1 MFLGETLITQIRSA
15 VQPVI
20 RQVREKQLNNRT
32 LNESVFMSLLSIYMK
47 EKKEKSVCGKKFS
60 LRRNGKRQKAGRM
73 CAVLFAAVLLA
84 FSILFCGCGDHE
96 AVENLFRSEGV
107 LHTES
112 TSEGKYAYETLN
124 DDAKLVYDQIVY
136 AIEKRKDDVRL
147 ATTSLKEMR
156 LAYQAVRYDHCEY
169 FWLKKFTY
177 VTFKNG
183 KKITAIDFKPEFS
196 MSAKKQE
203 ATQEK
208 IDREAKK
215 MLKNAPRN
223 GSDFAKVLYV
233 YRKMINTVD
242 YDKNASNSQNIISTF
257 LNHKTVCQGYAYGTQ
272 YLLHKLGISCTTIEG
287 TTEGQN
293 HAWNLV
299 KMDGDW
305 YYVDTTWGNSQYVS
319 YINGSSNSSGK
330 FIDYYFMGMT
340 SEDIAD
346 SHAVAKGI
354 PVPDCKARRDN
365 YFVRKDLYFD
375 SWEPVAIG
383 NRIAKAYTGGKSQI
397 QLEFSDMDIY
407 EQAVQYF
414 MEEYH
419 ISSYCRGLKKV
430 RYIEIPEKNIL
441 YILFK

>member
-1 MFLGETLITQIRSA
+1 MRKKTES
-15 VQPVI
+15 
-20 RQVREKQLNNRT
+20 
-32 LNESVFMSLLSIYMK
+32 SVFGENHRPEQK
-47 EKKEKSVCGKKFS
+47 NGKKAA
-60 LRRNGKRQKAGRM
+60 KRKGYL
-73 CAVLFAAVLLA
+73 LFLAVLLA
-84 FSILFCGCGDHE
+84 FSLCLCGCGDQT
-96 AVENLFRSEGV
+96 VENLFRSEGI

-112 TSEGKYAYETLN
+112 SSEGKYAYETL
-124 DDAKLVYDQIVY
+124 DDETKLVYDQIVY
-136 AIEKRKDDVRL
+136 AIEKRKEDVRL

-169 FWLKKFTY
+169 FWFKKFTY

-183 KKITAIDFKPEFS
+183 DKITAIDFKPEFS
-196 MSAKKQE
+196 MSAKKQKS
-203 ATQEK
+203 TQKK
-208 IDREAKK
+208 IDQSVKK
-215 MLKNAPRN
+215 MLKKAPEK
-223 GSDFAKVLYV
+223 GTDFEKVLYV
-233 YRKMINTVD
+233 YRKMIQTVD
-242 YDKNASNSQNIISTF
+242 YDSKASDSQNIISTF

-319 YINGSSNSSGK
+319 YINGNSSSSGK

-340 SEDIAD
+340 SSDIQS
-346 SHAVAKGI
+346 SHTVAKGI
-354 PVPDCKARRDN
+354 PVPTCKARRDN
-365 YFVRKDLYFD
+365 YFVHQNLYFD
-375 SWEPVAIG
+375 SWQPNTIG
-383 NRIAKAYTGGKSQI
+383 RRIAEDYKSGKSRI

-414 MEEYH
+414 IEEYH
-419 ISSYCRGLKKV
+419 ISSYCHGLKKI

-441 YILFK
+441 YILFQ